1 MRSVIET
8 SLTAVGPEQGDGPRV
23 ARRLRSSHGGG
34 RMSANHHGWSGRRS
48 ETYELVPLSTL
59 TSPSQDAQVAG
70 DARAGATL
78 DSLIS
83 VPGVPAIVAV
93 ARRLV
98 RAALTGSPRCDDIE
112 LVTSE
117 LLTNA
122 ICHSP
127 SGEEG
132 SLVTIRIQ
140 AEPGWARI
148 EVTDRGSAS
157 WAEPPTAGEDEERG
171 RGLAIVHALADK
183 AGHEPVADGQVSW
196 AEIHWDVG
204 PLSPGGLRRI

>member
-8 SLTAVGPEQGDGPRV
+8 SLPTVGPNQGDGPRV
-23 ARRLRSSHGGG
+23 IRRLRSSHGGG
-34 RMSANHHGWSGRRS
+34 RMPANHAGWSGRCS
-48 ETYELVPLSTL
+48 ETYELLRLSTP
-59 TSPSQDAQVAG
+59 TSPGQDAG
-70 DARAGATL
+70 DAGAGATL

-98 RAALTGSPRCDDIE
+98 RAALSGSPRCDDIE

-132 SLVTIRIQ
+132 SLVTIRIR
-140 AEPGWARI
+140 AEPGWARV
-148 EVTDRGSAS
+148 EVTDRGSAV

-171 RGLAIVHALADK
+171 RGLAIVHTLADK

-204 PLSPGGLRRI
+204 FLSPGGLRRI